1 MDTSSTHIAHNN
13 SSMDMEIDTSRRRLA
28 IPSANVSRELLAHS
42 SISSIP
48 YVERMEVQNNDL
60 S

>member
-1 MDTSSTHIAHNN
+1 MDTSSTHIVHNN
-13 SSMDMEIDTSRRRLA
+13 SSMDMEIDTPRRRLA
-28 IPSANVSRELLAHS
+28 ILSANVSRESLAHS

-48 YVERMEVQNNDL
+48 YVERMKAQKNDL

>member
-1 MDTSSTHIAHNN
+1 
-13 SSMDMEIDTSRRRLA
+13 MDMEIDTSRRRLA